1 MKGNKKMMTWLN
13 EISTG
18 CTIYATMIPSVALT
32 ILIRDIKNKSFNI
45 ARFLLDFMFVAYMMI
60 VISLVFFPLPD
71 AEEAAKLCG
80 YSGRFIP
87 FVFIKDIAKDR
98 SLSSVLQVLFN
109 VAMTIPFG
117 AYLTYRFGFSKKQ
130 VLVYS
135 VILTLFIEIGQ
146 LTGLFFI
153 FKGSYRLFDVDDLFL
168 NTLGGFIGYII
179 ITKLSSKLRTLESFE
194 YKKKVVERVAFNY
207 HY

>member
-1 MKGNKKMMTWLN
+1 MTWLS

-18 CTIYATMIPSVALT
+18 CTIYATMIPAVALT

-71 AEEAAKLCG
+71 AKEAAKLCG

-168 NTLGGFIGYII
+168 NTLGGFIGYVI